1 MPAGTQ
7 VAADWVAV
15 LRDGA
20 VSGDDDDRFGPR
32 RLREMEAVQ
41 GVVLVAGT
49 RWECLGRRVARTRL
63 HKVLVEVR
71 FVELYPA
78 RMAGCM
84 ESPDASR
91 PRSGSKTSG
100 ITSAHDV
107 ATWRHRERTR
117 EAFHSAARADAK
129 GAVNQALACVH
140 ALSAL
145 AGMCQE
151 LPGVFEEHGCVG
163 CSCCIQRLPACGRTW
178 FRVRRGSRL

>member
-1 MPAGTQ
+1 MSPSPGGRT
-7 VAADWVAV
+7 
-15 LRDGA
+15 LS
-20 VSGDDDDRFGPR
+20 VSEDSTLAQWANRFSPPSIPLDRVPFSASLPQSVK
-32 RLREMEAVQ
+32 APSVSQ
-41 GVVLVAGT
+41 STSVVL
-49 RWECLGRRVARTRL
+49 C
-63 HKVLVEVR
+63 
-71 FVELYPA
+71 PA
-78 RMAGCM
+78 RMAGCI

-91 PRSGSKTSG
+91 SRSGSKISG

-145 AGMCQE
+145 AGMCRE